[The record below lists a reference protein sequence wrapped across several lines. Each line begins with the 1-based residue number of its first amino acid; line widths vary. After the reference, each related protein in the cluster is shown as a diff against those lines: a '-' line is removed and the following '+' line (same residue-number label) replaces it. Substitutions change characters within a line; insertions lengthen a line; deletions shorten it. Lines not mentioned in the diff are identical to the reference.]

1 MPAERALILH
11 QIRQLMAKVTVD
23 GIEVEVQDG
32 INVIEAAKAA
42 DIHVP
47 HFCYHPSLSIVGQCR
62 MCLVEVEGMPKLQAG
77 CATPVK
83 DGMKIAVWNEK
94 VDKARKGQMEFLLIN
109 HPLDCPICDK
119 AGECPLQ
126 DYSFN
131 YGSVDSRYGE
141 FKRTYPGMDRTAI
154 GPHVVQ
160 NMNRCIHCTR
170 CIRFTA
176 EITGTSEL
184 AFFKRG
190 ASTEVGVF
198 PGTPLDNWMSA
209 CVTDICPTGALTT
222 REFRFESRVWNLD
235 STESV
240 CNGCDV
246 GCNIFIGHR
255 SGQIFRYRPRVNPEV
270 NDHWLCDYGRF
281 SYERYET
288 DRVVVPKVRN
298 EDDYLG
304 ISTWDEALES
314 IEKAVRGAKK
324 IFAILSAQ
332 MTNEE
337 AWLAKKL
344 FADKLNA
351 KIGATV
357 DPIGPIKMKSRS
369 EWLVGEQGA
378 PNYRGVHAVLQGVIP
393 SAVEG
398 SPAESHRASGG
409 DPSTSLGM
417 TQGSLG
423 MTQGV
428 EDLLANGAEGIDILY
443 LCDAEFTE
451 RAKDPAVIANLR
463 KAKFLVV
470 HAWDANHPLTEIAD
484 VVIPGAIH
492 AEKEGTYTN
501 LQGRVQRIHQAFP
514 PKGQAETDLEAL
526 RRVGA
531 RLFPADPDFRSADA
545 LDVFAELRGS
555 LPALTEV
562 SA

>member
-1 MPAERALILH
+1 
-11 QIRQLMAKVTVD
+11 MAKVTID

-42 DIHVP
+42 DVHVP
-47 HFCYHPSLSIVGQCR
+47 HFCYHPSLSVVGQCR

-154 GPHVVQ
+154 GPHVIQ

-170 CIRFTA
+170 CIRFTQ

-184 AFFKRG
+184 AFFRRG

-209 CVTDICPTGALTT
+209 NVTDICPTGALTP

-235 STESV
+235 STDSV

-246 GCNIFIGHR
+246 GCNMFIGHR
-255 SGQIFRYRPRVNPEV
+255 SGQIFRYRPRVNEDV

-281 SYERYET
+281 SYEQYET
-288 DRVVVPKVRN
+288 DRVVVPKVRT
-298 EDDYLG
+298 EDDYQA
-304 ISTWDEALES
+304 ISTWEEALES
-314 IEKAVRGAKK
+314 IENGFRDAKK
-324 IFAILSAQ
+324 IAVIASAQ

-337 AWLAKKL
+337 AWLAKTL
-344 FADKLNA
+344 FADKLDA
-351 KIGATV
+351 SIGVMV
-357 DPIGPIKMKSRS
+357 DPIGPIKMKART
-369 EWLVGEQGA
+369 EWLVGTQAG
-378 PNYRGVHAVLQGVIP
+378 PNFRGVQAVIGD
-393 SAVEG
+393 
-398 SPAESHRASGG
+398 ASI
-409 DPSTSLGM
+409 
-417 TQGSLG
+417 
-423 MTQGV
+423 
-428 EDLLANGAEGIDILY
+428 EDLLTRGADGVDVLY
-443 LCDAEFTE
+443 ICDARFSE
-451 RAKDPAVIANLR
+451 RANDPAVVANLR

-470 HAWDANHPLTEIAD
+470 TSWDANHPLNEVAD
-484 VVIPGAIH
+484 VLIPGSIH

-501 LQGRVQRIHQAFP
+501 LQGRVQRIHQAFQ
-514 PKGQAETDLEAL
+514 PKGQAVTDLESL
-526 RRVGA
+526 RRIGA
-531 RLFPADPDFRSADA
+531 RLFPGDEAFRTADA
-545 LDVFAELRGS
+545 LDLFTTLRENVS
-555 LPALTEV
+555 EVAEV

>member
-1 MPAERALILH
+1 
-11 QIRQLMAKVTVD
+11 MAKVTID

-47 HFCYHPSLSIVGQCR
+47 HFCYHPSLSVVGQCR
-62 MCLVEVEGMPKLQAG
+62 MCLVVVEGMPKLQAG

-83 DGMKIAVWNEK
+83 DGMKVAVWNDK

-131 YGSVDSRYGE
+131 YGDVTSRYGE
-141 FKRTYPGMDRTAI
+141 LKRTYPGMDRTAI
-154 GPHVVQ
+154 GPHVIQ

-170 CIRFTA
+170 CIRFTQ

-209 CVTDICPTGALTT
+209 CVTDICPTGALTP
-222 REFRFESRVWNLD
+222 REFRFESRVWNLA
-235 STESV
+235 SAESV

-255 SGQIFRYRPRVNPEV
+255 NGQVYRYRPRVNPEV

-281 SYERYET
+281 SYEQYDT

-304 ISTWDEALES
+304 ISTWDEALDA
-314 IEKAVRGAKK
+314 IAAAFRDAKST
-324 IFAILSAQ
+324 FAIFSAQ

-337 AWLAKKL
+337 AAAAKSL
-344 FADKLNA
+344 FDR
-351 KIGATV
+351 IGAKQGVIV
-357 DPIGPIKMKSRS
+357 DPIGPIRMKSRT
-369 EWLVGEQGA
+369 EWILGEQAG
-378 PNYRGVHAVLQGVIP
+378 PNYRGVANVIL
-393 SAVEG
+393 SREDGEG
-398 SPAESHRASGG
+398 SPAQVPGG
-409 DPSTSLGM
+409 SLAALGM
-417 TQGSLG
+417 TLEN
-423 MTQGV
+423 MLT
-428 EDLLANGAEGIDILY
+428 NGADGIDVLY
-443 LCDAEFTE
+443 ICDARFSE
-451 RAKDPAVIANLR
+451 RTKDPAVLANLR

-470 HAWDANHPLTEIAD
+470 HSWDANHPLCEIAD
-484 VVIPGAIH
+484 VLIPGATH
-492 AEKEGTYTN
+492 AERDGTYTN
-501 LQGRVQRIHQAFP
+501 VQGREQQIHQAFQ
-514 PKGQAETDLEAL
+514 PKGQAVTDLEAL
-526 RRVGA
+526 QRVGE
-531 RLFPADPDFRSADA
+531 RLFE
-545 LDVFAELRGS
+545 LAEVV
-555 LPALTEV
+555 A
-562 SA
+562 

>member
-1 MPAERALILH
+1 
-11 QIRQLMAKVTVD
+11 MAKVTID

-42 DIHVP
+42 DVHVP
-47 HFCYHPSLSIVGQCR
+47 HFCYHPSLTVVGQCR

-77 CATPVK
+77 CATPIK
-83 DGMKIAVWNEK
+83 DGMKIHVWNEK

-131 YGSVDSRYGE
+131 YGTVTSRYGE

-170 CIRFTA
+170 CIRFCA
-176 EITGTSEL
+176 EITNTNEL

-190 ASTEVGVF
+190 AATQVGVF
-198 PGTPLDNWMSA
+198 PGVPLDNWMSA
-209 CVTDICPTGALTT
+209 CVTDVCPTGALTT

-235 STESV
+235 SADSV

-255 SGQIFRYRPRVNPEV
+255 SGQIFRYRPRVNPDV

-288 DRVVVPKVRN
+288 DRVVVPKVRT

-304 ISTWDEALES
+304 ISTWSEAFDA
-314 IEKAVRGAKK
+314 IDAVLRNVGNDLHVIA
-324 IFAILSAQ
+324 SAN

-337 AWLAKKL
+337 AAMAKRL
-344 FADKLNA
+344 FGELLNA
-351 KIGATV
+351 KVEVMV
-357 DPIGPIKMKSRS
+357 DPIGPIKMKSRT
-369 EWLVGEQGA
+369 EWLLGTQAA
-378 PNYRGVHAVLQGVIP
+378 PNFRGV
-393 SAVEG
+393 SAAMGVEG
-398 SPAESHRASGG
+398 RDFLNDDFS
-409 DPSTSLGM
+409 
-417 TQGSLG
+417 
-423 MTQGV
+423 
-428 EDLLANGAEGIDILY
+428 NCILY
-443 LCDAEFTE
+443 ICDAEFSE

-463 KAKFLVV
+463 KAKFLIV
-470 HAWDANHPLTEIAD
+470 HSWDANHPLNDFAD
-484 VVIPGAIH
+484 VLIPSTIH
-492 AEKEGTYTN
+492 AEKDGTFTN
-501 LQGRVQRIHQAFP
+501 LQGRDQEIHQAYM
-514 PKGQAETDLEAL
+514 PKGQALPDLEIY
-526 RRVGA
+526 RRIGE
-531 RLFPADPDFRSADA
+531 RLFPAQFSEDA
-545 LDVFAELRGS
+545 A
-555 LPALTEV
+555 
-562 SA
+562 

>member
-1 MPAERALILH
+1 
-11 QIRQLMAKVTVD
+11 MAKVTID

-42 DIHVP
+42 DVHVP

-83 DGMKIAVWNEK
+83 DGMKISVWNEK

-126 DYSFN
+126 DYAFN

-154 GPHVVQ
+154 GPHVIQ

-209 CVTDICPTGALTT
+209 CVTDICPTGALTP
-222 REFRFESRVWNLD
+222 REFRFESRVWNLE
-235 STESV
+235 SAESV

-246 GCNIFIGHR
+246 GCNLFIGHR

-270 NDHWLCDYGRF
+270 NDHWLCDFGRF

-288 DRVVVPKVRN
+288 DRVVVPKVRT

-304 ISTWDEALES
+304 IATWDEALEA
-314 IEKAVRGAKK
+314 IGNALNGGKNTFAV
-324 IFAILSAQ
+324 LSAQ

-344 FADKLNA
+344 FGGKLGAKLGVVVDK
-351 KIGATV
+351 
-357 DPIGPIKMKSRS
+357 IGPIKMKSRD
-369 EWLVGEQGA
+369 EWLVGEQAG
-378 PNYRGVHAVLQGVIP
+378 PNYRGVASVILGRGEG
-393 SAVEG
+393 EG
-398 SPAESHRASGG
+398 SPAQDSAA
-409 DPSTSLGM
+409 LG
-417 TQGSLG
+417 T
-423 MTQGV
+423 TV
-428 EDLLANGAEGIDILY
+428 ENLLAKGADGIDVLY
-443 LCDAEFTE
+443 IFDADFTE

-463 KAKFLVV
+463 RAKFLVV
-470 HAWDANHPLTEIAD
+470 HAWDANHPLAD
-484 VVIPGAIH
+484 VADVLIPGAIH

-514 PKGQAETDLEAL
+514 PKGQAQTDLESL

-531 RLFPADPDFRSADA
+531 RLFPDDVEFRSADA
-545 LDVFAELRGS
+545 MDVFAELRGQVPS
-555 LPALTEV
+555 LAGAEV
-562 SA
+562 GA

>member
-1 MPAERALILH
+1 
-11 QIRQLMAKVTVD
+11 MAKVTID
-23 GIEVEVQDG
+23 GIEVDVQDG

-42 DIHVP
+42 DVHVP

-131 YGSVDSRYGE
+131 YGSVTSRYGE

-154 GPHVVQ
+154 GPHVIQ

-209 CVTDICPTGALTT
+209 CVTDICPTGALTP

-246 GCNIFIGHR
+246 GCNLFIGHR
-255 SGQIFRYRPRVNPEV
+255 SGQVFRYRPRVNPDV

-281 SYERYET
+281 SYEQYET
-288 DRVVVPKVRN
+288 DRVVVPKVRT
-298 EDDYLG
+298 EDDYLA

-314 IEKAVRGAKK
+314 IENGFHDAKNVAVIA
-324 IFAILSAQ
+324 SAQ

-337 AWLAKKL
+337 AWLVKTL
-344 FADKLNA
+344 FADRVHA
-351 KIGATV
+351 RVGVIV
-357 DPIGPIKMKSRS
+357 DRIGPIKMKSRT
-369 EWLVGEQGA
+369 EWLVGEQAG
-378 PNYRGVHAVLQGVIP
+378 PNFRGVSAVLG
-393 SAVEG
+393 
-398 SPAESHRASGG
+398 AS
-409 DPSTSLGM
+409 SLDI
-417 TQGSLG
+417 
-423 MTQGV
+423 
-428 EDLLANGAEGIDILY
+428 EELLAQGAAGIDVLY
-443 LCDAEFTE
+443 ICDARFSD
-451 RAKDPAVIANLR
+451 RAKDPAVLAGLR

-470 HAWDANHPLTEIAD
+470 HSWDATHPLNDIAD
-484 VVIPGAIH
+484 VVIPGSIH
-492 AEKEGTYTN
+492 PEKEGTYTN
-501 LQGRVQRIHQAFP
+501 LQGRVQRIHQAFS
-514 PKGQAETDLEAL
+514 PKGQAVSDLEAL

-531 RLFPADPDFRSADA
+531 RLFPNDASFGSADA
-545 LDVFAELRGS
+545 LDVFATLRAET
-555 LPALTEV
+555 PEMAEV